1 MESWI
6 NIPAGNDFSLYNIPF
21 GIFSFENN
29 EPRPATRIGDTVVD
43 LSVLANF
50 GYFDELD
57 IDDLTVFYQPVLNHF
72 IALGKATTGQVRK
85 RLMLIFSEQSHEL
98 REHKEACDLAFHQAD
113 TVTMHLPVKVWNY
126 TDFYASEQHAYNVGV
141 MFRDPRNALLPNW
154 KHLPVGYHGRASS
167 IVVNGTPIYRPSGQ
181 MIESGQDSPVF
192 GPTKQLDFELES
204 GFIVGRNTALG
215 SSINTSEAEDY
226 IFGLVL
232 FNDLSARDIQKWEYV
247 PLGPFLS
254 KNFGSV
260 ISPWIV
266 TLEALDPFR
275 IPGPVQSPAVLP
287 YLQYEGEGHFDVSL
301 EVWLE
306 VSSQQ
311 SAVSSQQSTAFTQ
324 NSELRTPDSALSTQ
338 HSALISRSNLKHLYW
353 NFRQMLA
360 HHTVNGCNI
369 EVGDICATGTISGP
383 DENSFGSMLELS
395 WNGTKPVQMSDGTNR
410 KFIEDYDTVVMRG
423 FAEKDDIRVG
433 FGECRVTILPAKPHL
448 LNPPAPFSPSPKGEG
463 ARG

>member
-6 NIPAGNDFSLYNIPF
+6 KIDQTSDFSLHNIPF

-43 LSVLANF
+43 LSVLADF

-57 IDDLTVFYQPVLNHF
+57 IDDLTIFYQPYLNEY
-72 IALGKATTGQVRK
+72 IALGKSTTSQVRK
-85 RLMLIFSEQSHEL
+85 RLIELFSEHSHEL
-98 REHKEACDLAFHQAD
+98 KEHKEACDLAFHPAD
-113 TVTMHLPVKVWNY
+113 TVTMHMPVKVWNY

-141 MFRDPRNALLPNW
+141 MFRDPQNALLPNW

-167 IVVNGTPIYRPSGQ
+167 IVISGTPIYRPSGQ
-181 MIESGQDSPVF
+181 TMVDGQESPVF
-192 GPTKQLDFELES
+192 GPTKQLDFELEM
-204 GFIVGRNTALG
+204 GFIVGRKSALG

-260 ISPWIV
+260 ISPWII
-266 TLEALDPFR
+266 TLEALEPFR

-287 YLQYEGEGHFDVSL
+287 YLQYDGEGHFDVSL
-301 EVWLE
+301 EVFLE
-306 VSSQQ
+306 VSGRR
-311 SAVSSQQSTAFTQ
+311 SAVSGQQSSEIIQ
-324 NSELRTPDSALSTQ
+324 NSKFKIQNLKL
-338 HSALISRSNLKHLYW
+338 LSRSNLMYLYW
-353 NFRQMLA
+353 NFAQMLA
-360 HHTVNGCNI
+360 HHTANGCNV

-383 DENSFGSMLELS
+383 DESSWGSMLELAWKGS
-395 WNGTKPVQMSDGTNR
+395 KPISVPDGSTR
-410 KFIEDYDTVVMRG
+410 IFIDDYDSVIMKG
-423 FAEKDDIRVG
+423 FAEKDDVRVG
-433 FGECRVTILPAKPHL
+433 FGECRVTILPAKPYL
-448 LNPPAPFSPSPKGEG
+448 LNPPASFSPSPIGEG
-463 ARG
+463 AKG